1 MKEDKNV
8 RGKKSS
14 LIAKENIESSESD
27 KPVSS
32 PSEEEKEVPME
43 NQELASLEETAVEM
57 RKKAPAMVSE
67 GLVLC
72 SYTCTKMLLIVIRN
86 FLDDNDMQER

>member
-1 MKEDKNV
+1 MNKKVKEDKNV

-27 KPVSS
+27 KAVSS

-72 SYTCTKMLLIVIRN
+72 LYTCTKIL
-86 FLDDNDMQER
+86 

>member
-43 NQELASLEETAVEM
+43 NQELASQEETAVEM

-72 SYTCTKMLLIVIRN
+72 SYTCIKMLLIVIRN